1 MNQGIAMIKKILY
14 RLEAVNPWHFVWVSI
29 VISELLTAG
38 FSALVSYLWWGKI
51 SRELMFGGVVDALLV
66 PLLVAPTVIYII
78 RNTVRLERLNGRL
91 QAEIDVRKQ
100 AVNALVASEGRYR
113 AIINAFDGF
122 IYICSADNRIEFVN
136 ERLKE
141 RMGSDGAGELCFKA
155 IHGRDSACPQCV
167 NEKIFGG
174 ETLHWEMLSPKN
186 NRWFYVTATA
196 IRNAAGP
203 ASKQAMIIDITDRR
217 NMEEDLLKAKKLES
231 VGLLAGGIA
240 HDFNN
245 LLVGILS
252 NIELAKMK
260 TITDSSAYERLT
272 EAEQAAYRA
281 KELTLQFL
289 TFAKGGT
296 PVKSVLALGDLVRET
311 VRLSLRGS
319 KVKPAFIIPEDLW
332 PIEADEGQLSQV
344 INNVVLNADQAM
356 PDGGTITIVCEN
368 VILGPSKIISLK
380 EGKYVKIRI
389 EDHGTGIAREHLSK
403 IFDPYFKTTRRGS
416 GLGLSTAYSI
426 IKKHDG
432 MIVAESELGKGSR
445 LQIYLPASEKQ
456 FKKPADEAVSAPAR
470 GQGRILIMDDDEIVQ
485 DSCRAILQE
494 LGYEVELACDGAE
507 AIEAYRKA
515 KEDGKPFNAVIIDLT
530 IPGGLGGKE
539 TIRRLLEFDP
549 AARAIVSSG
558 YSNDPVIARYADFG
572 FKGVVTK
579 PYKIKTLGDTVYAV
593 IHASPDDISPRRT
606 SGT

>member
-1 MNQGIAMIKKILY
+1 MIKKILY
-14 RLEAVNPWHFVWVSI
+14 RLEIVNPWHFVWVSI
-29 VISELLTAG
+29 IISELLTAG
-38 FSALVSYLWWGKI
+38 FSTLVSYLWWGRI
-51 SRELMFGGVVDALLV
+51 SRELMLGGVVDALLV
-66 PLLVAPTVIYII
+66 PLLIAPTVIYFV
-78 RNTVRLERLNGRL
+78 RNTVRLESLNGRL
-91 QAEIDVRKQ
+91 QSEIDVRKQ

-155 IHGRDSACPQCV
+155 IHGRDSACPQCA

-174 ETLHWEMLSPKN
+174 ETIHWEMQSQKN
-186 NRWFYVTATA
+186 NRWFYVTASA
-196 IRNAAGP
+196 IRNAGGS
-203 ASKQAMIIDITDRR
+203 ASKQAMAIDITDSRD
-217 NMEEDLLKAKKLES
+217 MEEDLLKAKKLES

-260 TITDSSAYERLT
+260 VITDSGAYERLT
-272 EAEQAAYRA
+272 EAEHAAYRA
-281 KELTLQFL
+281 KELTLQLL

-296 PVKSVLALGDLVRET
+296 PVKSVLALGDLVRES
-311 VRLSLRGS
+311 VQLSLRGS
-319 KVKPAFIIPEDLW
+319 NVKSDFSIPEDLW
-332 PIEADEGQLSQV
+332 TVEADEGQLSQV

-368 VILGPSKIISLK
+368 VILGSSKIISLK
-380 EGKYVKIRI
+380 EGKYVKIKI
-389 EDHGTGIAREHLSK
+389 EDHGIGIAMEHLSK
-403 IFDPYFKTTRRGS
+403 IFDPYFTTKRRGT

-445 LQIYLPASEKQ
+445 LQIYLPASEKK
-456 FKKPADEAVSAPAR
+456 FTKPTAAVNVPAR
-470 GQGRILIMDDDEIVQ
+470 GQRRILIMDDDEIVR
-485 DSCRAILQE
+485 DSCRAILLE
-494 LGYEVELACDGAE
+494 LGYEAELACDGAE
-507 AIEAYRKA
+507 AIDAYRKA
-515 KEDGKPFNAVIIDLT
+515 KEAGKPFNAVIMDLT
-530 IPGGLGGKE
+530 VPGGWGGKE
-539 TIRRLLEFDP
+539 TIQRLLEFDP
-549 AARAIVSSG
+549 GVRAIVSSG
-558 YSNDPVIARYADFG
+558 YSNDPVIAQYADFG

-579 PYKIKTLGDTVYAV
+579 PYRVKALGDMVYAV
-593 IHASPDDISPRRT
+593 VHAASDDFSLRGN
-606 SGT
+606 SGA